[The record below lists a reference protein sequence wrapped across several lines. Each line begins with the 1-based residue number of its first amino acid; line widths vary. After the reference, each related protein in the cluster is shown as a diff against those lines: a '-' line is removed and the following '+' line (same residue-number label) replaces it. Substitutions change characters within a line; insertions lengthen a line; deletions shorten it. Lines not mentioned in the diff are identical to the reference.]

1 MIVWTTIIFPP
12 RGHIYFDFSSGLPHN
27 AQVTRVKSVIGIGTP
42 DVTIGAQNRLSFTRQ
57 SGFFVRA
64 HHLMGEACGQ
74 LRAGRY
80 LWDGVPTRSASPTR
94 LEPGARLL

>member
-1 MIVWTTIIFPP
+1 MGSLDNFMC
-12 RGHIYFDFSSGLPHN
+12 LLHN
-27 AQVTRVKSVIGIGTP
+27 AQVTRVKSVIGTRTL

-80 LWDGVPTRSASPTR
+80 LWDGVLDRSASPTR
-94 LEPGARLL
+94 LDPGARLL